1 MPSNNDHLFQT
12 DDVSDLPLHA
22 QHQLARCTYPKSKPK
37 AKTLGKKATMPRPL
51 VDEVLDAFID
61 SSDGNLS
68 VNEIVAYLARAKNLT
83 PWRYNIHN
91 ALYRL
96 RDAGTI
102 DQLDTQT
109 YRLNKFGGNH
119 GY

>member
-1 MPSNNDHLFQT
+1 MSNNDHLFQT
-12 DDVSDLPLHA
+12 DDVSDLPKHA

-37 AKTLGKKATMPRPL
+37 AKALGKKATMPRPL

-61 SSDGNLS
+61 SSEENLS